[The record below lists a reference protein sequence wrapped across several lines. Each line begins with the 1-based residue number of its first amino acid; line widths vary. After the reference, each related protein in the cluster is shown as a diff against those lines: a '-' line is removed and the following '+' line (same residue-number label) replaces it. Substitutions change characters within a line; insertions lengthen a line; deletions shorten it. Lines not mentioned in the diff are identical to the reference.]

1 MSVAH
6 ASEQVAVV
14 DVIDPDN
21 YGTGNQTG
29 SWVSAKDFHKYLAVV
44 YAGDL
49 GTSAT
54 IDAKIQQA
62 TDSSGT
68 SAKDVSNSSITQLTD
83 GDSDSNQQA
92 LIELRPEDLDV
103 AGGFDHIRIEFTV
116 GTASSDAAMSLYGI
130 DPRHGPASDQDATS
144 VDEIVTAG

>member
-1 MSVAH
+1 M
-6 ASEQVAVV
+6 ASHFSEEVAVV

-29 SWVSAKDFHKYLAVV
+29 SWVSAKDFQKYGAVV

-49 GTSAT
+49 GASAT
-54 IDAKIQQA
+54 IDAKVQQA

-68 SAKDVSNSSITQLTD
+68 SNKDIPNSSITQLTKA
-83 GDSDSNQQA
+83 DSDDNQQVV
-92 LIELRPEDLDV
+92 IEFRPEDLDV
-103 AGGFDHIRIEFTV
+103 AGGFDHVRIEFTV
-116 GTASSDAAMSLYGI
+116 GTASSDAGMTLYGLC
-130 DPRHGPASDQDATS
+130 PRHGPASDQDAST